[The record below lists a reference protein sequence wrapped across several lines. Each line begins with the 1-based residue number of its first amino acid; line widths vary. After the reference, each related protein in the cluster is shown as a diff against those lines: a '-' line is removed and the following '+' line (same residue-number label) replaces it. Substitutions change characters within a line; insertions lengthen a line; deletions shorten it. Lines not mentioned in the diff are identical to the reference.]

1 MPPEIY
7 QYCVRP
13 NENSRELHELVEVM
27 SRGECELSN
36 ISMTRSTSRADISCT
51 DTGLGLDI
59 RGTFDAN
66 FGADFYDVDTAAA
79 LGPLNLNIKS
89 KVRRGGECPV
99 NWKNPDD

>member
-1 MPPEIY
+1 
-7 QYCVRP
+7 
-13 NENSRELHELVEVM
+13 
-27 SRGECELSN
+27 
-36 ISMTRSTSRADISCT
+36 
-51 DTGLGLDI
+51 LDI